1 MRMHAHV
8 VDIGM
13 QLIQS
18 RVWHCVLMLVQVV
31 SLMCE
36 LNGCDAR
43 TLPRVPDPGIY

>member
-13 QLIQS
+13 QLIQI
-18 RVWHCVLMLVQVV
+18 RVWHCVLVLVV

-43 TLPRVPDPGIY
+43 TPTWVPYPSIY

>member
-1 MRMHAHV
+1 MHIHAHV

-18 RVWHCVLMLVQVV
+18 RVWHCVLMLVV